1 MRNNSYTYGTPEHSY
16 VIEPDLT
23 VPNLVTVQSR
33 DREAIEEALDTIAL
47 AGVAEGE
54 NFDHITIEEDQTDQ
68 DPYFYIE
75 ISTATLALWWSF
87 ESLNFIGVTNLV

>member
-1 MRNNSYTYGTPEHSY
+1 MRNNNYRYATPEHRY

-23 VPNLVTVQSR
+23 VPNLVTIQSTN
-33 DREAIEEALDTIAL
+33 REAIEEALDTIAL

-54 NFDHITIEEDQTDQ
+54 TFDHITIEEDLTDQ

-75 ISTATLALWWSF
+75 ISTSTLALWWSF
-87 ESLNFIGVTNLV
+87 EALNFIGVSNL